1 MHVTIVKNR
10 FKLKLF
16 TKRYLNLMKK
26 YQIKS
31 LTGLMAVMCKKL
43 LFLCEGSSLE
53 WPKTKKAWTKCWLA
67 SGWIFD
73 GDRTTG
79 PSGAQSQAKRSTGGS
94 RQDRTGQ

>member
-1 MHVTIVKNR
+1 MLSYISQHYITVPC
-10 FKLKLF
+10 LKDVFLCGNKYTFILF
-16 TKRYLNLMKK
+16 
-26 YQIKS
+26 
-31 LTGLMAVMCKKL
+31 KL